1 LTKSTISGIS
11 IPMARPGADEAGGV
25 QVNEPVGQISPSL
38 PRVVYPPR
46 TGTLDQTPSS
56 VSLHTRLVK
65 MNERAVGIDISRR
78 ELDACAVSNGQFKS
92 KVFDNTDAG

>member
-1 LTKSTISGIS
+1 
-11 IPMARPGADEAGGV
+11 
-25 QVNEPVGQISPSL
+25 
-38 PRVVYPPR
+38 
-46 TGTLDQTPSS
+46 
-56 VSLHTRLVK
+56 VK